1 MKYFIAAT
9 FRVQRIGTN
18 CPKAATIIYSATCVK
33 ALQSLGKILDNLNVN
48 RNDRPA
54 GCYRIKNGK
63 GFYNSI
69 VDPSLTDPS
78 KFGNRGGICMK
89 TGKNGLRIW

>member
-1 MKYFIAAT
+1 MGI
-9 FRVQRIGTN
+9 N
-18 CPKAATIIYSATCVK
+18 CPKADTIINSATCVT
-33 ALQSLGKILDNLNVN
+33 ALQSRGISLDNLNVN
-48 RNDRPA
+48 SNDRPA

-78 KFGNRGGICMK
+78 KFGNRGGICMR
-89 TGKNGLRIW
+89 TGKNCLRIW